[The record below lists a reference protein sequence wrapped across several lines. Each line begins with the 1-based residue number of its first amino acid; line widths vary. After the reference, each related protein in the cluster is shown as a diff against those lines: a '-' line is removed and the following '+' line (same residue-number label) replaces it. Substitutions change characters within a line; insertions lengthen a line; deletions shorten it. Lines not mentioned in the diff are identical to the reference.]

1 MGKRETGSLRG
12 IACSPLDV
20 AGRRVLFRGSA
31 AVLANSSHEPFGL
44 VGVET
49 MAAGGVACTGSTGED
64 YVVPGLNSL
73 MLETADPQEFLAL
86 FGALRANPQLERAVR
101 RAGRATAKRAVFYLR
116 HDVSEGAFSM
126 LRKVYS
132 QTGKKCRVTFEFLPE
147 TSVQTAYICGEFNNW
162 STSAHPMKRRK
173 DGTFTTMFWVE
184 AGRAYR
190 FRYLLD
196 GEQWWNDPAAD
207 GYAAN
212 PYGGDDS
219 LLKV

>member
-1 MGKRETGSLRG
+1 
-12 IACSPLDV
+12 
-20 AGRRVLFRGSA
+20 
-31 AVLANSSHEPFGL
+31 
-44 VGVET
+44 
-49 MAAGGVACTGSTGED
+49 
-64 YVVPGLNSL
+64 
-73 MLETADPQEFLAL
+73 
-86 FGALRANPQLERAVR
+86 
-101 RAGRATAKRAVFYLR
+101 LR

-147 TSVQTAYICGEFNNW
+147 APVQTAYVCGEFNDW

-196 GEQWWNDPAAD
+196 GEQWRNDPAAD
-207 GYAAN
+207 GYTSN